1 MTADEMKAMM
11 DRESVSEWLQVTQEM
26 IDRFADLTGDRQ
38 FIHVDPERA
47 RMTPFGGTI
56 AHGFL
61 TLSLVTQ
68 LASLAPDAPRL
79 DGVRLALNLGGDRVR
94 FLTPVPSGARIR
106 GRFRV
111 IEVEEKRAG
120 RYHYTTAATIE
131 IEGHDK
137 PALTVDWI
145 SAVIV

>member
-1 MTADEMKAMM
+1 MTADEMKALL
-11 DRESVSEWLQVTQEM
+11 DRECVSDWLTVTQEM
-26 IDRFADLTGDRQ
+26 IDTFADATGDRQ

-61 TLSLVTQ
+61 TLSLVTR
-68 LASLAPDAPRL
+68 LTAMTPDAPRL
-79 DGVRLALNLGGDRVR
+79 DGVRMALNLGGDRVR
-94 FLTPVPSGARIR
+94 FLAPVPSGARIR

-111 IEVEEKRAG
+111 TEVEEKRAG

-131 IEGHDK
+131 IEGQDK
-137 PALTVDWI
+137 PAMTADWI